1 MFLGCNLLPLEFC
14 GIRFVTRLVLM
25 GWSQCKQNH
34 IMLTN
39 GHRLS
44 TNKLV
49 DGLETRLCDVAHS
62 KRQDTAHL
70 IFTSVPLLNSVRSG
84 VRIRPGSIAA
94 RCRCSYSCLC
104 RCSPARLE
112 STSGGPVAGVLG
124 CHAATLTGLI
134 SLTSVPL
141 PGLYGLKVLWG
152 GHCQLPGLDH
162 CR

>member
-94 RCRCSYSCLC
+94 RS
-104 RCSPARLE
+104 
-112 STSGGPVAGVLG
+112 PVAWRPGCYAGINRRPISSGLLG
-124 CHAATLTGLI
+124 FYGQGIGSKSIARPG
-134 SLTSVPL
+134 PL
-141 PGLYGLKVLWG
+141 PIKIY
-152 GHCQLPGLDH
+152 
-162 CR
+162 